1 MNIHTLTVAHK
12 RGVFELNAKHGG
24 FAQLLKCI
32 VPVDVH
38 HEDMGS
44 LKASTEE
51 KVMFQFS
58 LAWAKISTRPAAC
71 WS

>member
-1 MNIHTLTVAHK
+1 MRKAFNINKMHLTK
-12 RGVFELNAKHGG
+12 DIMDNLYTTPRG
-24 FAQLLKCI
+24 LKCI

-44 LKASTEE
+44 LKASTEV
-51 KVMFQFS
+51 KVMFQYS

>member
-1 MNIHTLTVAHK
+1 MDNLYTTP
-12 RGVFELNAKHGG
+12 RG
-24 FAQLLKCI
+24 LKCI
-32 VPVDVH
+32 LPVDVH